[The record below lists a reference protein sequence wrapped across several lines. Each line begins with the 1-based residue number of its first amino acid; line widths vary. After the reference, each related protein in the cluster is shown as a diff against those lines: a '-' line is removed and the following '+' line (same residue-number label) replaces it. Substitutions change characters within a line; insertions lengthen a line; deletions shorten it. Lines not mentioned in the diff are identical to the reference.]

1 MDNFQN
7 MISSNLNDQAIFFIP
22 KSRNLSQFGK
32 IRGHV
37 MIIDQEQRRSERPRN
52 SNQMNNNKFRRSCQ
66 HGMPEKIN
74 SGQKNVWAK
83 VRLQLIWQRTVGLKS
98 DANLVSMI

>member
-32 IRGHV
+32 IWGHV

-52 SNQMNNNKFRRSCQ
+52 SDEQQ
-66 HGMPEKIN
+66 
-74 SGQKNVWAK
+74 
-83 VRLQLIWQRTVGLKS
+83 
-98 DANLVSMI
+98 